1 MTGNLE
7 VMPSP
12 RAIRELSTEQ
22 KKTYKSHAEE
32 IGDRAGRRWAE
43 GWPISGR
50 CVATVGCIGE
60 DSKEYDKNVY
70 FVEMYV
76 QIAVITSCC

>member
-1 MTGNLE
+1 MRDLE
-7 VMPSP
+7 AMPSP
-12 RAIRELSTEQ
+12 RAIRGLSPEQ
-22 KKTYKSHAEE
+22 NKSRAEG
-32 IGDRAGRRWAE
+32 IGGDRAGRRWAE